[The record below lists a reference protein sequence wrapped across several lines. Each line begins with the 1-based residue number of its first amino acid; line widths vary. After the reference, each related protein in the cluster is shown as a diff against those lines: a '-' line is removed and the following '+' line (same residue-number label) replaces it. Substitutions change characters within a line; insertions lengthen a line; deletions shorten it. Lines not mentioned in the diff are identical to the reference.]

1 MVSSEVPVAA
11 EILAAAR
18 RWIGT
23 PYHHQSSTRGVACD
37 CVGLIRGVWRDLG
50 YAPAAPVPA
59 YSRDWGDATGNEGV
73 LAAARVHLTERPAGE
88 LEAGDVIVLR
98 WRAAGLAKHAAIYA
112 GPTFIHAFEPHGV
125 VEASV
130 DTFVRR
136 RIVAAFAWPAR
147 IVTSGEA
154 A

>member
-1 MVSSEVPVAA
+1 MVSSEAPKAGEV
-11 EILAAAR
+11 LAVAR
-18 RWIGT
+18 RWVGT
-23 PYHHQSSTRGVACD
+23 PYHHQAAKRGVACD

-50 YAPAAPVPA
+50 YWPAAPVPA
-59 YSRDWGDATGNEGV
+59 YSRDWGDARGNEGV
-73 LAAARVHLTERPAGE
+73 LAAASEHLIERSTGE

-112 GPTFIHAFEPHGV
+112 GATFIHAFEPHGV

-130 DTFVRR
+130 DAFVRR

-147 IVTSGEA
+147 IATSGEVA
-154 A
+154 

>member
-1 MVSSEVPVAA
+1 M
-11 EILAAAR
+11 LAAAR

-23 PYHHQSSTRGVACD
+23 PYHHQASARGVACD

-50 YAPAAPVPA
+50 YAPATPMPA

-73 LAAARVHLTERPAGE
+73 LAAAGAHLVARPTGTPE
-88 LEAGDVIVLR
+88 PGDVVVLR
-98 WRAAGLAKHAAIYA
+98 WRAAGLAKHAGIFA
-112 GPTFIHAFEPHGV
+112 GNTFIHAFEPHGV

-130 DTFVRR
+130 DSFVAK
-136 RIVAAFAWPAR
+136 RIVAAFAWPTRAP
-147 IVTSGEA
+147 TEGEA